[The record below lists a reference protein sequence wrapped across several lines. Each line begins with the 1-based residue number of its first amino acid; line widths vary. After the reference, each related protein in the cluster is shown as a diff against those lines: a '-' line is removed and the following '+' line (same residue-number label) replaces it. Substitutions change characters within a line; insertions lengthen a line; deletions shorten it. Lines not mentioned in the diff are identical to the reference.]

1 MTSFEKKIYSFCLAN
16 GLFENCTGV
25 VLAVSGGPDSM
36 AMLRFFIKNKSLF
49 SFPFLCATVDH
60 SIRKEGREEAAA
72 VEEYCKRNGVVFEG
86 LKVDIPNTC
95 PKNVSTETYSREVRY
110 SFFDSLREKYGFSHI
125 VTAHTSD
132 DNAETVLMNIIRGTA
147 LSGLCGIPPL
157 RGDLVARPLLCCEK
171 KELIDYCEKEKV
183 GFFTDKTNSENIYRR
198 NVVRN
203 VIIPEL
209 EKENPAIKKSLNRL
223 SVTAATDEKFISDEA
238 KKALKEVSFSDGKAE
253 IPLAFGE
260 RLSKAVL
267 TRVIRSAFFS
277 VAGKELSFEMTE
289 DMYSLFTEKQTSDRI
304 FIFGFEARRKYSSV
318 VISKPDAGEKQVL
331 QINAKI
337 NTEIPFFDGIV
348 KIVEKRDGEKKNA
361 DCIFLENTDG
371 LILRNRRAGDVFG
384 IKNGTKPLRRMYID
398 KKIPSDIREKL
409 PVLEQN
415 GEILWAAKIGAA
427 YPHRAC
433 GNGNFCEIIF
443 DISE

>member
-1 MTSFEKKIYSFCLAN
+1 MTSLEKKIYSFCLAN

-60 SIRKEGREEAAA
+60 SIREEGREEAAA
-72 VEEYCKRNGVVFEG
+72 VKKYCEENGVPFEG
-86 LKVDIPNTC
+86 IKVDIPGTC
-95 PKNVSTETYSREVRY
+95 PKNVSTETYSRDVRY

-125 VTAHTSD
+125 ATAHTSD

-157 RGDLVARPLLCCEK
+157 RDDLVARPLLCCEK
-171 KELIDYCEKEKV
+171 KELIAYCNEEKIAY
-183 GFFTDKTNSENIYRR
+183 FTDKTNGENIYRR

-223 SVTAATDEKFISDEA
+223 SAAAATDERFISDEA

-253 IPLAFGE
+253 MPLSFGE
-260 RLSKAVL
+260 NLSKAVL
-267 TRVIRSAFFS
+267 TRVIRSAFFT
-277 VAGKELSFEMTE
+277 VTEKDLSFDMTE
-289 DMYSLFTEKQTSDRI
+289 ELYSLFTEKQTSAKTEL
-304 FIFGFEARRKYSSV
+304 FGFTVTRKYSSV
-318 VISKPDAGEKQVL
+318 EIAKPDGDAPQVL

-337 NTEIPFFDGIV
+337 NTEIPFFNGIV
-348 KIVEKRDGEKKNA
+348 KIVEKEDGEKKNGN
-361 DCIFLENTDG
+361 CVFLENTEN
-371 LILRNRRAGDVFG
+371 LLLRNRQQGDVFK
-384 IKNGTKPLRRMYID
+384 IKNGTKPLRRIFID
-398 KKIPSDIREKL
+398 KKIPSDIRGKL
-409 PVLEQN
+409 PVLVQN
-415 GEILWAAKIGAA
+415 GEIIWAAKVGAA
-427 YPHRAC
+427 YRKKNSDC
-433 GNGNFCEIIF
+433 KMYEIIF